1 MCTTYKESVY
11 ICNRKPVQKYKQI
24 WNNNPNELNFQ
35 NGRQPISGNKDMTLN
50 YTTREIN
57 ANYRIKVFGMNEN
70 GKKINTLVGVSG
82 LLNLIG
88 IELTNKLLARREKCM
103 DDACVCKLRRGLKVT
118 FYVK

>member
-1 MCTTYKESVY
+1 MFIFATLNQYKCTNKFG
-11 ICNRKPVQKYKQI
+11 ID
-24 WNNNPNELNFQ
+24 NNTNELNFQ

-88 IELTNKLLARREKCM
+88 TELTNKLLARREKCM